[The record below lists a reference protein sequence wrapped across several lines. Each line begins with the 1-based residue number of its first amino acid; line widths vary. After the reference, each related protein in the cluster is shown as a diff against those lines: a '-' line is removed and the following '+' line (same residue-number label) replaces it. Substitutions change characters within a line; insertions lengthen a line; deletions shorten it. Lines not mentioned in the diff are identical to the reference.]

1 MGERVSRI
9 KRRTRIAIGLVL
21 AALATAGGLAV
32 VMTVGTGTEAQPA
45 PRSETVTSSPAV
57 EQPDAAATPSV
68 QPTNGTI
75 TQVGPTVV
83 TTTTPQGS
91 QTLTNKSTRVT
102 VTTTPGKQ
110 SSPKAAVPSSP
121 PAAKACPM
129 THSENPT
136 LWDACRAGYIA
147 PTIEFVGLVSCE
159 AVDRDKGNWRVVR
172 KYKMV
177 GGNYRSADW
186 AGLSDNSRG
195 TATLLIRGMPASA
208 LTNAIPI
215 SLDASIYVHS
225 MNGLPGDIDTVERS
239 WDEDI
244 VLAGVC
250 S

>member
-1 MGERVSRI
+1 VSKI

-21 AALATAGGLAV
+21 ATLATAGGVAV
-32 VMTVGTGTEAQPA
+32 VMTGGAGTEAQPA
-45 PRSETVTSSPAV
+45 PRSETVTSSPPAQLP
-57 EQPDAAATPSV
+57 EAAATPSV

-102 VTTTPGKQ
+102 VTTTQGKPSTPKPAATTSQ
-110 SSPKAAVPSSP
+110 PKA
-121 PAAKACPM
+121 KECPDARA
-129 THSENPT
+129 ENPT

-147 PTIEFVGLVSCE
+147 PTIESAGLISCE
-159 AVDRDKGNWRVVR
+159 AVDRDKGIWRVVR
-172 KYKMV
+172 KYVMA

-186 AGLSDNSRG
+186 AGLSNNAAG
-195 TATLLIRGMPASA
+195 TSVLTIKGVPASA
-208 LTNAIPI
+208 LHLRMSIPFN
-215 SLDASIYVHS
+215 ASIYVHS
-225 MNGLPGDIDTVERS
+225 MNGLTGDIDTVERQ

-244 VLAGVC
+244 ALSGVC